1 MHDPIVN
8 TLFQLDVL
16 LGQIHLLGSENI
28 LASVALVSMFG
39 AVIGLCAYA
48 CDRLQNPR

>member
-16 LGQIHLLGSENI
+16 LGQIHLLATENI
-28 LASVALVSMFG
+28 LVSAVLVSMFG

-48 CDRLQNPR
+48 CDRLQNSR